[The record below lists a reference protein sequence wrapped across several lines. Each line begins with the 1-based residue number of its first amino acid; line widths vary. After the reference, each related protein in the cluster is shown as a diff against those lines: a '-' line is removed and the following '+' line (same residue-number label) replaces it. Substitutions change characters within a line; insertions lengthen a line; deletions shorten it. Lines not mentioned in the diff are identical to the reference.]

1 MTTTQSLPTQAAG
14 HYVRMADPAPV
25 TLARVLSSEWVK
37 LRSLRS
43 SWITL
48 ILAIAAMLLV
58 AVVGGILTNQDWAHM
73 HPGELARFE
82 PIGRSLTGLNIA
94 QLAIGVLGVLF
105 ITGEY
110 GTGMIRSTLGAAP
123 KRLPV
128 LWAKTIL
135 FGAVTFVLMEISCF
149 IAFFAG
155 QAALGSHGTTI
166 SAAGALRA
174 TVGSGLYLTVV
185 AVLGIALGFIIRS
198 TAGGIA
204 ALFGILLVLPGILAI
219 LPESWQTNVAPYLPS
234 NAGAALYDLRP
245 DAGTLAP
252 WTGFAVF
259 CLYAVVA
266 LIAAAIVLE
275 RRDA

>member
-1 MTTTQSLPTQAAG
+1 MTTIHDSPTLQPKVYLPQVNPT
-14 HYVRMADPAPV
+14 PV
-25 TLARVLSSEWVK
+25 TLRRVLSSEWVK

-43 SWITL
+43 SWITMA
-48 ILAIAAMLLV
+48 LAVAGLV
-58 AVVGGILTNQDWAHM
+58 VVAIVGGVLTNQDWTHM
-73 HPGELARFE
+73 RPGELARFD
-82 PIGRSLTGLNIA
+82 PISQSLTGINFS

-110 GTGMIRSTLGAAP
+110 GTGMIRSTLAAAP

-128 LWAKTIL
+128 LSAKAIL
-135 FGAVTFVLMEISCF
+135 FAAVTFASMETAAF
-149 IAFFAG
+149 VAFFAG

-166 SAAGALRA
+166 AAAGALRA
-174 TVGSGLYLTVV
+174 TVGTGLYLTVV
-185 AVLGIALGFIIRS
+185 ALLGIALGFIIRS

-204 ALFGILLVLPGILAI
+204 ALTGVLLVLPGILAI
-219 LPESWQTNVAPYLPS
+219 LPQTWQDNIGPYLPS
-234 NAGAALYDLRP
+234 NAGAALYTIKSDTT
-245 DAGTLAP
+245 TLSP

-266 LIAAAIVLE
+266 LIAAAIVLK

>member
-1 MTTTQSLPTQAAG
+1 MTTIQNAPTQQVTA
-14 HYVRMADPAPV
+14 YVPQTNPAPV
-25 TLARVLSSEWVK
+25 TLRRVLGSEWVK

-48 ILAIAAMLLV
+48 ALAVAGMVVV
-58 AVVGGILTNQDWAHM
+58 AVAGGILTNQDWNHM
-73 HPGELARFE
+73 RPGELARFD
-82 PIGRSLTGLNIA
+82 PISQSLTGINFS

-110 GTGMIRSTLGAAP
+110 GTGMIRSSLTAAP
-123 KRLPV
+123 RRLPV
-128 LWAKTIL
+128 LWAKALL
-135 FGAVTFVLMEISCF
+135 FATVTLVTMEIS
-149 IAFFAG
+149 AFVAFLAG
-155 QAALGSHGTTI
+155 QAALGSHGTTLA
-166 SAAGALRA
+166 AAGALRA
-174 TVGSGLYLTVV
+174 TVGTGLYLTVV
-185 AVLGIALGFIIRS
+185 ALLGVSLGFIIRS

-219 LPESWQTNVAPYLPS
+219 LPQSWQTDIGPYLPS
-234 NAGAALYDLRP
+234 NAGAALYDLHP
-245 DAGTLAP
+245 ESASLAP

-266 LIAAAIVLE
+266 LIAAAALLR